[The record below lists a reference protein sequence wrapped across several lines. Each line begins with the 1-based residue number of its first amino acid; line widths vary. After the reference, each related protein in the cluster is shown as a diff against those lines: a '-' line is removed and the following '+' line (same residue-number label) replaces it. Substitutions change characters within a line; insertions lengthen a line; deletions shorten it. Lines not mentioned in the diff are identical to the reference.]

1 MRNVRW
7 QLVHYRHGL
16 HNISCGI
23 TQSIF
28 IFPYTSWNTHLPTAS
43 SLYFKPYY
51 LSIAF
56 ISFSQDRELHRG
68 SVREVHERRDESK
81 PGPNRRLQSSRL
93 PLLHRSLSA
102 RTQGTQWS
110 TVRLLP
116 RWNCRLCMQPW
127 GAAWIKA
134 ILEKRWSKFVC
145 YCNRQILPWFWFW
158 IISSFRSKFSLAS
171 FD

>member
-1 MRNVRW
+1 MTMFEIWVGFLSTVLWVNFCVIW
-7 QLVHYRHGL
+7 GF
-16 HNISCGI
+16 SK
-23 TQSIF
+23 
-28 IFPYTSWNTHLPTAS
+28 YTTFTPDKA
-43 SLYFKPYY
+43 YIY